1 MNPLEIRLNFQE
13 DSSRLTRKAWHH
25 HFHPILYPS
34 GQKSPLVSG
43 VYNPPVTMKTL
54 GLLGGMTYES
64 TSLYYNLI
72 NQHVRAVVGPRSS
85 AVLFLYSA
93 NQEEMLQL
101 ATAGDWDGFADV
113 YVQAANA
120 LISGGAQ
127 AIVLCALLAHK
138 AADRI
143 EARIKV
149 PLLHLSDFVGSEVR
163 ARGMVKVALLG
174 TKVAME
180 GEFVTDRIR
189 ERFGV
194 DVLVPDAADRERVN
208 QGIFKELTTG
218 SVRPET
224 REMFLSVTRALL
236 DRGAEGLIL
245 GSTDLGFV
253 IREEDIGVPIFD
265 TAKIHALGVAKWALR
280 EGSVDE

>member
-1 MNPLEIRLNFQE
+1 
-13 DSSRLTRKAWHH
+13 
-25 HFHPILYPS
+25 
-34 GQKSPLVSG
+34 
-43 VYNPPVTMKTL
+43 MKTL

-72 NQHVRAVVGPRSS
+72 NQHVRAAVGPRSS

-101 ATAGDWDGFADV
+101 ATAGDWDGFADI

-149 PLLHLSDFVGSEVR
+149 PLLHLSDFVGREVR
-163 ARGMVKVALLG
+163 ARGMAKVALLG

-180 GEFVTDRIR
+180 GGFVTDRIR

-208 QGIFKELTTG
+208 QGIFNELTTG

-224 REMFLSVTRALL
+224 KDMFLSVTRALL
-236 DRGAEGLIL
+236 DRGAQGLIL

-265 TAKIHALGVAKWALR
+265 TAKIHALGVAKWALQ
-280 EGSVDE
+280 EGNADE

>member
-1 MNPLEIRLNFQE
+1 
-13 DSSRLTRKAWHH
+13 
-25 HFHPILYPS
+25 
-34 GQKSPLVSG
+34 
-43 VYNPPVTMKTL
+43 MKTL
-54 GLLGGMTYES
+54 GLLGGMTFES

-72 NQHVRAVVGPRSS
+72 NQHVRAVVSPRSS
-85 AVLFLYSA
+85 AVLFMYSA
-93 NQEEMLQL
+93 NQERMLQL
-101 ATAGDWDGFADV
+101 ASAGDWDGFADI

-143 EARIKV
+143 EARINV
-149 PLLHLSDFVGSEVR
+149 PLLHLSDFVGAEVKS
-163 ARGMVKVALLG
+163 RGIKRVALLG

-180 GEFVTDRIR
+180 GDFVKDRIQTK
-189 ERFGV
+189 FGV
-194 DVLVPDAADRERVN
+194 EVLIPNAEDRERVN
-208 QGIFKELTTG
+208 AGIFNELTTG

-224 REMFLSVTRALL
+224 KEMFLTVTRSLL
-236 DRGAEGLIL
+236 SQGAQGLIL

-265 TAKIHALGVAKWALR
+265 TAKIHALGVAKWAL
-280 EGSVDE
+280 EQ